1 MQTMN
6 DYLKH
11 WVPHPEAYYWTAPI
25 GCAENVLVKY
35 NRELKVRTF
44 SEEKAFIAVYT
55 VNEKHIQALSP
66 EMVQA
71 GRYSADPYNGQGDI
85 SSVTDKEL

>member
-35 NRELKVRTF
+35 NRELKIMEF
-44 SEEKAFIAVYT
+44 K
-55 VNEKHIQALSP
+55 
-66 EMVQA
+66 
-71 GRYSADPYNGQGDI
+71 
-85 SSVTDKEL
+85 

>member
-35 NRELKVRTF
+35 NRELKLKYVIFRNLTTRL
-44 SEEKAFIAVYT
+44 I
-55 VNEKHIQALSP
+55 
-66 EMVQA
+66 
-71 GRYSADPYNGQGDI
+71 YSG
-85 SSVTDKEL
+85 